1 MKNIRRLINCKL
13 EVFFVNIMVDL
24 DGQVMYTEILREL
37 KNPRSIPIVDSLICN
52 QVKTDLAKI
61 KRQEIKI

>member
-1 MKNIRRLINCKL
+1 
-13 EVFFVNIMVDL
+13 MVDL

>member
-1 MKNIRRLINCKL
+1 MKNIKRLISRKL
-13 EVFFVNIMVDL
+13 EDFYVNIMVGL

-37 KNPRSIPIVDSLICN
+37 KNPRIIPITDSLICN
-52 QVKTDLAKI
+52 QVKTDLTKI

>member
-13 EVFFVNIMVDL
+13 EDFYVNIMV
-24 DGQVMYTEILREL
+24 TEILREL